1 MRTFNRMSFAS
12 AAMVAL
18 VSPVASAPGAYGG
31 RTRHA
36 STLLLGA
43 EQGAEYQRTGILH
56 PRLAGPVQ
64 ITIATELL
72 SLIRAKRPSSKNNR
86 MYALKQADWN
96 VRYTEGAIKDYPN
109 CSIRDHVMQ
118 TRAEV
123 NRLFSMYGAK
133 PMPSAK

>member
-1 MRTFNRMSFAS
+1 MPNLNGPEFFIRDCG
-12 AAMVAL
+12 
-18 VSPVASAPGAYGG
+18 PGANHYCDG
-31 RTRHA
+31 
-36 STLLLGA
+36 
-43 EQGAEYQRTGILH
+43 
-56 PRLAGPVQ
+56 V
-64 ITIATELL
+64 L

-123 NRLFSMYGAK
+123 NHLFSMYGAK
-133 PMPSAK
+133 PMPPAK